1 MSLTFQYLGN
11 LWLWIWPL
19 AITLFWKALPKV
31 LSTYMYM
38 TSFIFFWNVPSA
50 FRFFSDLVNIKLR
63 VDNDTLTRWFLSNA
77 ILTLK
82 KYRSVLFYNF
92 DIKPYVSNNL
102 NITCKPAF
110 HVWLNAFQHVYT
122 WKWDTNIFLSW
133 VWGMKLVKNETRSI
147 LMAKNMV
154 NEPFKMIMLQNWYLL
169 HIDIMSWIPCSNDI
183 VF

>member
-1 MSLTFQYLGN
+1 MVVNMAISNYLILKG
-11 LWLWIWPL
+11 L
-19 AITLFWKALPKV
+19 AKSAFDIHVYDEFH
-31 LSTYMYM
+31 
-38 TSFIFFWNVPSA
+38 FFWHVPSA

-110 HVWLNAFQHVYT
+110 HVWLNVFQHVCAC
-122 WKWDTNIFLSW
+122 KWDTNIFLSW